1 MTQPTAS
8 LALTEQQVAD
18 IETRAA
24 HLHEYATLT
33 DVPLQADADQMTG
46 EDVPALLAEIRR
58 LKGQRKYLIS
68 QLAKRDAES
77 GRGDEALRAFLAGE
91 QPAEP
96 TRHLE
101 DGSTHTVQAL
111 TEAGE
116 SCVQQEC
123 RAAREEKQLRQ
134 EQYTLRAA
142 VEGVLD
148 EVGYMADDER
158 VVAEVGGELRR
169 LLRDVLGLDRQLS

>member
-8 LALTEQQVAD
+8 LALTEQRLAD

-58 LKGQRKYLIS
+58 LKGQRKYLIT

-77 GRGDEALRAFLAGE
+77 GRGDEALKEFLAGD
-91 QPAEP
+91 AEP
-96 TRHLE
+96 
-101 DGSTHTVQAL
+101 
-111 TEAGE
+111 GE
-116 SCVQQEC
+116 
-123 RAAREEKQLRQ
+123 
-134 EQYTLRAA
+134 TPTP
-142 VEGVLD
+142 
-148 EVGYMADDER
+148 
-158 VVAEVGGELRR
+158 
-169 LLRDVLGLDRQLS
+169 